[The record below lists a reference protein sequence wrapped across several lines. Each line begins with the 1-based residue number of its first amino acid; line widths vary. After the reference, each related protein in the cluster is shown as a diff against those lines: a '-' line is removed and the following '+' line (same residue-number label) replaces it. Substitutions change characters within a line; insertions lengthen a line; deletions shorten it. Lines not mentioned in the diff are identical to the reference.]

1 MLRSLRM
8 RSAYYTKNPQN
19 MVFATKNEA
28 SDFYSELNNHIFA
41 EDDDFFVETKTAQE
55 VEDYLESK
63 KQNFLSELYLDY
75 PLTRDIVEYIDMEKL
90 SDRIAYSPQMFYTIF
105 LTIYDKSDNDNLE
118 EQVTTTQRN
127 LLEQALMTAIS
138 RGADVEILNLKLAKI
153 LNEKYKD
160 FAEAQTKDTKD
171 VYQQDI
177 THVEHLLACAEQL
190 TQKSPYQKLFNK
202 AEEISIL
209 QQKASKLEGDEWEKL
224 DAKLTDMKMD
234 LKKECSMFD
243 AAMLK
248 EVTEYHRQYIIEVD
262 KNMAMVYNSKF
273 NIQNTNQTSANRAIN
288 ILNFYIKNIENQK
301 EKN

>member
-1 MLRSLRM
+1 M

-127 LLEQALMTAIS
+127 LLEKALMTAIS

-160 FAEAQTKDTKD
+160 FAEAQTKDTKY

-262 KNMAMVYNSKF
+262 KNMAMVNNSKF

-301 EKN
+301 EKK

>member
-1 MLRSLRM
+1 M

-127 LLEQALMTAIS
+127 LLEKALMTAIS

-262 KNMAMVYNSKF
+262 KNMAMVNNSKF

>member
-127 LLEQALMTAIS
+127 LLEKALMTAIS

-262 KNMAMVYNSKF
+262 KNMAMVNNSKF

>member
-1 MLRSLRM
+1 M

-209 QQKASKLEGDEWEKL
+209 QQKASKLEGDEWEKF

-248 EVTEYHRQYIIEVD
+248 EVTEYHRQYIIEEGGH
-262 KNMAMVYNSKF
+262 
-273 NIQNTNQTSANRAIN
+273 IN
-288 ILNFYIKNIENQK
+288 EESGYITFEEILQEVG
-301 EKN
+301 

>member
-1 MLRSLRM
+1 M

-75 PLTRDIVEYIDMEKL
+75 PLTRDIVEYIDIEKL

-262 KNMAMVYNSKF
+262 KNMAMVN
-273 NIQNTNQTSANRAIN
+273 N
-288 ILNFYIKNIENQK
+288 
-301 EKN
+301 

>member
-28 SDFYSELNNHIFA
+28 ADFYSELNNHIFA
-41 EDDDFFVETKTAQE
+41 EDDDFFVEAKTAQE

-160 FAEAQTKDTKD
+160 FAEAQTKDAKD

-262 KNMAMVYNSKF
+262 KNMAMVNNSKF

>member
-1 MLRSLRM
+1 M

-160 FAEAQTKDTKD
+160 FAEAQTKDTKY

-262 KNMAMVYNSKF
+262 KNMAMVNNSKF

-301 EKN
+301 QNKIVVI

>member
-209 QQKASKLEGDEWEKL
+209 QQKASKLEGDEWEKF

-262 KNMAMVYNSKF
+262 KNMAMVNNSKF

>member
-127 LLEQALMTAIS
+127 LLEKALMTAIS

-160 FAEAQTKDTKD
+160 FAEAQTKDTKY

-262 KNMAMVYNSKF
+262 KNMAMVNNSKF

>member
-41 EDDDFFVETKTAQE
+41 EDDDFFFETKTAQE

-75 PLTRDIVEYIDMEKL
+75 PLTRDIVEYIDIEKL

-262 KNMAMVYNSKF
+262 KNMAMVNNSKF

>member
-1 MLRSLRM
+1 M

-127 LLEQALMTAIS
+127 LLEKALMTAIS

-190 TQKSPYQKLFNK
+190 THKSPYQKLFNK

-262 KNMAMVYNSKF
+262 KNMAMVNNSKF

>member
-41 EDDDFFVETKTAQE
+41 EDDDFFVEAKTAQE

-127 LLEQALMTAIS
+127 LLEKALMTAIS

-262 KNMAMVYNSKF
+262 KNMAMVNNSKF

>member
-127 LLEQALMTAIS
+127 LLEKALMTAIS

-160 FAEAQTKDTKD
+160 FAEAQTKDTKY

-262 KNMAMVYNSKF
+262 KNMAMVNNSKF

-301 EKN
+301 EKK

>member
-1 MLRSLRM
+1 M

-41 EDDDFFVETKTAQE
+41 EDDDFFVEAKTAQE

-90 SDRIAYSPQMFYTIF
+90 SDRIAYSPQMLYTIF

-209 QQKASKLEGDEWEKL
+209 QQKASKLEGDEWEKS

-262 KNMAMVYNSKF
+262 KNMAMVNNSKF

>member
-1 MLRSLRM
+1 M

-209 QQKASKLEGDEWEKL
+209 QQKASKLEGDEWEKS

>member
-1 MLRSLRM
+1 M

-262 KNMAMVYNSKF
+262 KNMAMVNNSKF

>member
-1 MLRSLRM
+1 M

-209 QQKASKLEGDEWEKL
+209 QQKASKLEGDEWEKF

-262 KNMAMVYNSKF
+262 KNMAMVNNSKF

>member
-1 MLRSLRM
+1 M

-127 LLEQALMTAIS
+127 LLEKALMTAIS

-160 FAEAQTKDTKD
+160 FAEAQTKDTKY

-301 EKN
+301 EKK

>member
-1 MLRSLRM
+1 M

-262 KNMAMVYNSKF
+262 KNMAMVNNSKF

-301 EKN
+301 EKK

>member
-262 KNMAMVYNSKF
+262 KNMAMVNNSKF

-301 EKN
+301 EKK

>member
-1 MLRSLRM
+1 M

-127 LLEQALMTAIS
+127 LLEKALMTAIS

-160 FAEAQTKDTKD
+160 FAEAQTKDTKY

-262 KNMAMVYNSKF
+262 KNMAMVNNSKF